1 MWHLKQIESQ
11 SNRVLVCMRTS
22 LNNFHGA
29 WHFGIWKLRHSTCKK
44 MLFSALML
52 SNSARIDGRG
62 ITLTGCSEKQRTD
75 ACMSGK
81 EDLHCIKMYSFVS
94 PYCLGW
100 YDTVANTLGRLS
112 YNCHTVD
119 KL

>member
-1 MWHLKQIESQ
+1 MAFWNLKIK
-11 SNRVLVCMRTS
+11 T
-22 LNNFHGA
+22 FHMQKNA
-29 WHFGIWKLRHSTCKK
+29 IFCIDIVKLSK
-44 MLFSALML
+44 
-52 SNSARIDGRG
+52 DGHG

-75 ACMSGK
+75 ACMSGM

-112 YNCHTVD
+112 WNCHTVD